1 MAYQDQDIDLENLGE
16 YVKEYLASGGTITEC
31 EKYARSEDIEY
42 TVGWGKKRKKSVDRN
57 EK

>member
-1 MAYQDQDIDLENLGE
+1 MAYRDEDIDIENLGE

-42 TVGWGKKRKKSVDRN
+42 TVGWGKKRKKYHQ
-57 EK
+57 